1 LLVMLERHADAV
13 CGGAAAVLQEQH
25 AMADSLANS
34 RESQVKELQV
44 GAADSHAFELY
55 A

>member
-1 LLVMLERHADAV
+1 MLARRVDVACA
-13 CGGAAAVLQEQH
+13 GAAAVLQEQH

-44 GAADSHAFELY
+44 GAAVRLE
-55 A
+55 